1 MKKIGAVIM
10 ASGAGIRMG
19 RQKLLL
25 PLGGKPLLGHV
36 LTAVA
41 ALPLADA
48 VAVIGEPQDEL
59 ADLCYRHGIRSVY
72 NPARETGQA
81 SSIRLGL
88 ETIAPDLEGIL
99 FLSGDQP
106 FLPTDLLDR
115 LLQRF
120 TELDDS
126 RCIVLPGY
134 NGENRS
140 PVLFGA
146 YWYPDLRALT
156 GDGGGRSIVRH
167 WPQHVHTVEWED
179 KSAFWDADTWDE
191 YQQLVEYEKER
202 NHVQHTD

>member
-1 MKKIGAVIM
+1 MKKLGAIIM
-10 ASGAGIRMG
+10 AAGSGVRMG

-25 PLGGKPLLGHV
+25 PLGGRPLLDYV
-36 LTAVA
+36 LSAVA

-72 NPARETGQA
+72 NQARETGQA

-88 ETIAPDLEGIL
+88 KTIAPNLDGIL
-99 FLSGDQP
+99 FLTGDQP
-106 FLPTDLLDR
+106 FLPAELLDR

-126 RCIVLPGY
+126 RCIVLPGSS
-134 NGENRS
+134 GENRS

-146 YWYPDLRALT
+146 YWYLNLRALT
-156 GDGGGRSIVRH
+156 GDGGGRSIVRR
-167 WPQHVHTVEWED
+167 WPQHVHRVEWDD

-191 YQQLVEYEKER
+191 YQQLVKYEKEMR
-202 NHVQHTD
+202 HV